1 MQRIKPLSDI
11 ETKELIESSHA
22 GLKRMKIRVGIIT
35 ALCMVLMLIYPIWTI
50 LVWYFLMIG
59 SDILNN
65 RAEKNIIRTHP
76 ENMPIN
82 AKVKSYFFITA
93 WAESLCLV
101 ALVITLSVHEGQISH
116 FIPYIILL
124 CTSIYTAT
132 STFHNAVLM
141 YGHLALYNMAFLF
154 ISARDVIITYPKT
167 DPSLWAQFLCSI
179 LIIFFLTDSYRFFHK
194 IHLDSRKQS
203 QKTDDARKYAEKLT
217 QQKSD
222 LISSIGHEL
231 RTPLNG
237 ILGFSQII
245 KRTNLSKEQLNYMER
260 IEGAGKNL
268 HFLLSNILDS
278 ETLGQDQFHLNTVNT
293 DIRALLDRT
302 IRIFDPPAAEKGI
315 TLHLEIDNNIP
326 TRLHVDEVRLG
337 QCVSN
342 LLSNAVRFTKTGSI
356 TVRASYENEQNRR
369 LSISVTDTGIGIPE
383 DQTDIIFEKF
393 VRGENQ
399 SLLQSGTGLGL
410 WLVRSIAKAMNGT
423 ITLVET
429 SPNGSKFQL
438 DFDLETQKSKP
449 PVITSPL
456 ANLHILHIEDT
467 QTNLMLV
474 RLLLKEQDVIITEA
488 QTGREAIDLLNGAEF
503 DAVLC
508 DLQLP
513 DCNGNHLLKNIRGLK
528 NANAHIPVIALT
540 AQPEKIDKAEHDAGF
555 TAIISKPIDQQ
566 MFISTLTRIVKGEHE
581 YEGTHNV

>member
-1 MQRIKPLSDI
+1 MLRIKPLSDI

-22 GLKRMKIRVGIIT
+22 GLKRMKSRVGIVT
-35 ALCMVLMLIYPIWTI
+35 ALCLVLMLVYPIWII

-65 RAEKNIIRTHP
+65 RAEKNIIRTQL

-82 AKVKSYFFITA
+82 YKVLSNFFITA

-124 CTSIYTAT
+124 CTSIYIAT

-141 YGHLALYNMAFLF
+141 FGHLALYNMAFMF
-154 ISARDVIITYPKT
+154 ISVRDVIITYPKT
-167 DPSLWAQFLCSI
+167 NPSLWAQFLCSI
-179 LIIFFLTDSYRFFHK
+179 LIIFFLTDSYRFIHK
-194 IHLDSRKQS
+194 IHLDSSKKS
-203 QKTDDARKYAEKLT
+203 QKINDARKYAEKLT

-222 LISSIGHEL
+222 LISAIGHEL

-245 KRTNLSKEQLNYMER
+245 KRTKLSKQQLDYIER
-260 IEGAGKNL
+260 IEDAGKNL

-278 ETLGQDQFHLNTVNT
+278 ETLGQDQLYLNIINT

-315 TLHLEIDNNIP
+315 TLHLEIDNDIP
-326 TRLHVDEVRLG
+326 TRLKVDGVRLG

-356 TVRASYENEQNRR
+356 TVRASYENEPNQR
-369 LSISVTDTGIGIPE
+369 LSISVIDTGIGIPE

-393 VRGENQ
+393 IRGENQ

-429 SPNGSKFQL
+429 SSNGSKFQL
-438 DFDLETQKSKP
+438 DFDLETQASKP
-449 PVITSPL
+449 PAIKTPL
-456 ANLHILHIEDT
+456 VNLHILHIEDT

-474 RLLLKEQDVIITEA
+474 RLLLKEQGVTVTEA
-488 QTGREAIDLLNGAEF
+488 QTGREAINLLKETEF

-513 DCNGNHLLKNIRGLK
+513 DCNGNHLLENIRGLK
-528 NANAHIPVIALT
+528 NANAHVPVIALT
-540 AQPEKIDKAEHDAGF
+540 AQPEKIDKVEHNAGF
-555 TAIISKPIDQQ
+555 NAIISKPIDRKL
-566 MFISTLTRIVKGEHE
+566 FISTLTRIVKGEKE

>member
-1 MQRIKPLSDI
+1 MHRIKPLSDI
-11 ETKELIESSHA
+11 ETNELIESSHA
-22 GLKRMKIRVGIIT
+22 GIKRMKIRVGIIT
-35 ALCMVLMLIYPIWTI
+35 ALCIVLTLIYPIWTI
-50 LVWYFLMIG
+50 LGWYFLMIG
-59 SDILNN
+59 CDVLNN
-65 RAEKNIIRTHP
+65 RAEKNIIRTQP

-82 AKVKSYFFITA
+82 AKVQSCFFITS

-101 ALVITLSVHEGQISH
+101 ALVIALSLHEGQIPH
-116 FIPYIILL
+116 LIPYIILL

-141 YGHLALYNMAFLF
+141 YGHLALYNMAFMF
-154 ISARDVIITYPKT
+154 ISARDVIMTYPKT

-194 IHLDSRKQS
+194 IHLDSRKKS
-203 QKTDDARKYAEKLT
+203 QKINDARKYAEKLT

-222 LISSIGHEL
+222 LISAIGHEL

-245 KRTNLSKEQLNYMER
+245 KRTKLSKEQLDYIER
-260 IEGAGKNL
+260 IEDAGKNL
-268 HFLLSNILDS
+268 HILLSNILDS
-278 ETLGQDQFHLNTVNT
+278 ESLGQDQLHLNPVNT

-302 IRIFDPPAAEKGI
+302 IRIFAPPAAEKGI
-315 TLHLEIDNNIP
+315 TLRMEIDSDIP
-326 TRLHVDEVRLG
+326 SRLQVDGVRLG

-342 LLSNAVRFTKTGSI
+342 LLSNAVRFTKTGGI
-356 TVRASYENEQNRR
+356 TVWAGYKNEPTRQ

-383 DQTDIIFEKF
+383 EQADIIFEKF
-393 VRGENQ
+393 AQCENQ
-399 SLLQSGTGLGL
+399 SLQQGGTGLGL

-423 ITLVET
+423 ITLVKT
-429 SPNGSKFQL
+429 SPNGSEFQL
-438 DFDLETQKSKP
+438 DFDLDTQLSKP
-449 PVITSPL
+449 PAISTPL
-456 ANLHILHIEDT
+456 AKLHILHIEDT

-474 RLLLKEQDVIITEA
+474 RLLLKEQGITVTEA
-488 QTGREAIDLLNGAEF
+488 QTGREAVKLLNETEF

-513 DCNGNHLLKNIRGLK
+513 DCNGNHMLENIRALK
-528 NANAHIPVIALT
+528 NANAHVPVIALT
-540 AQPEKIDKAEHDAGF
+540 AQPEKIDKVEHNAGF

-566 MFISTLTRIVKGEHE
+566 LFISTLTRIVK
-581 YEGTHNV
+581 V